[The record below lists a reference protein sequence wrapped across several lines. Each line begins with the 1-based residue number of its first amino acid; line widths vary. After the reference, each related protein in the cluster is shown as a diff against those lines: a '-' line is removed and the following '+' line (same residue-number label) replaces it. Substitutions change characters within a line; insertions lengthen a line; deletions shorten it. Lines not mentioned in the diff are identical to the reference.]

1 MIYSVRGKLI
11 HTEPSLAVVECAG
24 VGMACRTTYNTLS
37 KISGEDEVRLLTYMN
52 VREDAIEL
60 FGFADEDE
68 LSAFK
73 MLISV
78 SGVGAKYALAILSD
92 VTPAQFAMAVASG
105 DSKLLSKTKGIGP
118 KLASRIVLE
127 LKDKISK
134 NADMSGCAP
143 IDMTSPIPSN
153 SNASEA
159 LAALVVLGYTQS
171 EAAKVIGK
179 LDPMMSVEDMIK
191 TALKA
196 MAKF

>member
-1 MIYSVRGKLI
+1 
-11 HTEPSLAVVECAG
+11 
-24 VGMACRTTYNTLS
+24 
-37 KISGEDEVRLLTYMN
+37 
-52 VREDAIEL
+52 
-60 FGFADEDE
+60 
-68 LSAFK
+68 

-105 DSKLLSKTKGIGP
+105 DAKMLSKTKGIGP

-134 NADMSGCAP
+134 NADMSGSAS
-143 IDMTSPIPSN
+143 IDMTVPIASN

-159 LAALVVLGYTQS
+159 LAALVVLGYTQG
-171 EAAKVIGK
+171 EAAKDIGK